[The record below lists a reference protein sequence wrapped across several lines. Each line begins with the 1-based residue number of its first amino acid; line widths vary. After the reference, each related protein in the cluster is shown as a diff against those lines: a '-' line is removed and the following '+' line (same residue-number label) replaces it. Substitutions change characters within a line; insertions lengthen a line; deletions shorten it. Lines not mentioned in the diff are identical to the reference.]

1 MSILSDFAAN
11 LGFGK
16 SSASQA
22 ADQNLEDAKAAYGA
36 LKPPTLT
43 QEHPDYASV
52 TEQTPTDMGT
62 ISVDPAYKSA
72 QMDQLAALSNLA
84 KNGGRSAASDAE
96 LARTQAAEQQNA
108 RGQRGAVMQNAAAR
122 GMGGSGAEL
131 VAQLS
136 ANQNAQ
142 NNQNAEDLGTLGNEA
157 NTAINAGMGA
167 ANIGSNLENTDYS
180 QAANKAQAQ
189 DAINRFNASNKTAN
203 SQYNTGTGNAAQQYN
218 TGLQQTGY
226 QNQVQKQAGIAGTNM
241 AGVNYNQAQANMGA
255 QQAGNLLGGGAKLGA
270 AALMASKGGKVPG
283 AAPFKGDTT
292 LNDIVPIDASPGE
305 VVVPRT
311 LAKGGSGG
319 QIANFV
325 KHPPKTPMN
334 DNNKEAMLS
343 ALQSIRRKRGGM

>member
-16 SSASQA
+16 SSASKA

-36 LKPPTLT
+36 LQPPTLT
-43 QEHPDYASV
+43 QEHPEYANV

-62 ISVDPAYKSA
+62 ISVDPAYKA
-72 QMDQLAALSNLA
+72 TQMDQLAALSNLA
-84 KNGGRSAASDAE
+84 KNGGHNAASDAE
-96 LARTQAAEQQNA
+96 LARIEANEQQNA
-108 RGQRGAVMQNAAAR
+108 RGQRGAVMQNANAR
-122 GMGGSGAEL
+122 GVGGSGAEL

-142 NNQNAEDLGTLGNEA
+142 NNQNAQDLGVLGNEA
-157 NTAINAGMGA
+157 NTAINAGTA
-167 ANIGSNLENTDYS
+167 ASNIGSNLENTDYA

-189 DAINRFNASNKTAN
+189 DAINRFNSANRTAN
-203 SQYNTGTGNAAQQYN
+203 SQYNTGTANAAQQYN
-218 TGLQQTGY
+218 TGLEQTGY
-226 QNQVQKQAGIAGTNM
+226 QNKVQKQAGIAGSNM

-270 AALMASKGGKVPG
+270 AALMASTGGKVPG

-292 LNDIVPIDASPGE
+292 LNDIVPIQASPGE

-311 LAKGGSGG
+311 LAKAGTGG
-319 QIANFV
+319 QIVNFV
-325 KHPPKTPMN
+325 KHPPNNSMN
-334 DNNKEAMLS
+334 DKEAMLS